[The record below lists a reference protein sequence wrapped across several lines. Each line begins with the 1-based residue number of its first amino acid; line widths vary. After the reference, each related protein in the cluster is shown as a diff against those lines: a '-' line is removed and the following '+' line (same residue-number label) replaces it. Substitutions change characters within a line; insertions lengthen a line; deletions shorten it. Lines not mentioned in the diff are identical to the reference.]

1 MPTTRPRHNITESDE
16 LADALDAAE
25 QRWPGESRARLLTRL
40 ALAGHRAAQR
50 AVDDRIAAIRR
61 NGGVAT
67 GCYGQEYLA
76 AEREG
81 WPE

>member
-1 MPTTRPRHNITESDE
+1 MPTVRPRHNITESDE
-16 LADALDAAE
+16 LAVALDAAE

-40 ALAGHRAAQR
+40 ALEAHRAAQR
-50 AVDDRIAAIRR
+50 SVDDRIAAIRR
-61 NGGVAT
+61 HGGVAT

-76 AEREG
+76 AERNG

>member
-1 MPTTRPRHNITESDE
+1 MPTTRPRHNITESDA

-40 ALAGHRAAQR
+40 ALEGHRAAQR
-50 AVDDRIAAIRR
+50 AVDDRVAALHR
-61 NGGVAT
+61 NAGVAT